1 MKKFIALHNDENGQ
15 DLIEYALVT
24 AIVSLSA
31 VVAMNALA
39 SEISTLFGST
49 NPGPDSING
58 RLWMAIMNAQN

>member
-31 VVAMNALA
+31 VVALQAVAGGVSSAFDHVTSDLA
-39 SEISTLFGST
+39 T
-49 NPGPDSING
+49 
-58 RLWMAIMNAQN
+58 AIG

>member
-31 VVAMNALA
+31 VVALQAVAGGVSSAFDQVTSDLA
-39 SEISTLFGST
+39 T
-49 NPGPDSING
+49 
-58 RLWMAIMNAQN
+58 AIG